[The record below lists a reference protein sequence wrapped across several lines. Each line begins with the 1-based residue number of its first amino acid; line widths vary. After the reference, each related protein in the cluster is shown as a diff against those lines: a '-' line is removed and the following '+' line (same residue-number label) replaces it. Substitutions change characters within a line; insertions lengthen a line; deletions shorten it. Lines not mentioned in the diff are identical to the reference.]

1 MMNDFYNPFTEC
13 TARDITFDEVEEYWC
28 SPYTAFPKID
38 EAALHKSPTPIIVE
52 GPRGSGKTMLLK
64 HLSYYCQKKH
74 LENDENIISHFSKKG
89 DLAVYFRYK
98 DNFGNLFETLSCS
111 NEDKSNLFLYY
122 FELYVSQE
130 ILSIVFDLYNVGLLN
145 TDVVN
150 LFATE
155 FSNVIGLSSCPFAQL
170 NDGIEAK
177 IIELDAWV
185 RKSRYITQAEN
196 TLRTLIPNTNI
207 IKKAFKMIRK
217 IIPEW
222 NNVLFMVI
230 VDEYENAS
238 QYQKEINSLIKQVD
252 EKDKITYRIG
262 VRPNGITTTDTNI
275 GEEFIQNERD
285 FLLYSLSIPMDNK
298 QMSRYKNFLR
308 DVANKR
314 LKKVPL
320 LVELDLANIEM
331 LLGKRE
337 APEEEA
343 RNIVKKRKN
352 HFRVILGKNYN
363 DDEVEEIYASLKNED
378 NPLLEMLN
386 LLWFKRGK
394 KANDINIA
402 MNGYI
407 NNNYHIQSSLSYKY
421 YMDYVNKYKYTLL
434 YMLMF
439 IYGAQKQYYSFNTFA
454 YLSTGAIND
463 FISLCRNTFYQVDK
477 QYFLDLK
484 EHKQTQIDIKYQTQG
499 AYETSVEQLNKI
511 KMCNDNGNKMY
522 CFIMNLG
529 NMFREYHKDIEAKYP
544 ETNQFAF
551 SDIAIIYEDPEAHSI
566 LTSLLKWGVVLKKNR
581 LQSISIG
588 QRKGE
593 IFLLNKIFAPLF
605 NISFRTRGGYNPVL
619 TIKKFLE
626 MSNRNLTPTEIKEL
640 MNNSNFDGFNG
651 NQLSFF

>member
-1 MMNDFYNPFTEC
+1 
-13 TARDITFDEVEEYWC
+13 
-28 SPYTAFPKID
+28 
-38 EAALHKSPTPIIVE
+38 
-52 GPRGSGKTMLLK
+52 
-64 HLSYYCQKKH
+64 
-74 LENDENIISHFSKKG
+74 
-89 DLAVYFRYK
+89 
-98 DNFGNLFETLSCS
+98 
-111 NEDKSNLFLYY
+111 
-122 FELYVSQE
+122 
-130 ILSIVFDLYNVGLLN
+130 
-145 TDVVN
+145 
-150 LFATE
+150 
-155 FSNVIGLSSCPFAQL
+155 
-170 NDGIEAK
+170 
-177 IIELDAWV
+177 
-185 RKSRYITQAEN
+185 
-196 TLRTLIPNTNI
+196 
-207 IKKAFKMIRK
+207 
-217 IIPEW
+217 
-222 NNVLFMVI
+222 
-230 VDEYENAS
+230 
-238 QYQKEINSLIKQVD
+238 
-252 EKDKITYRIG
+252 
-262 VRPNGITTTDTNI
+262 
-275 GEEFIQNERD
+275 
-285 FLLYSLSIPMDNK
+285 
-298 QMSRYKNFLR
+298 
-308 DVANKR
+308 
-314 LKKVPL
+314 
-320 LVELDLANIEM
+320 
-331 LLGKRE
+331 
-337 APEEEA
+337 
-343 RNIVKKRKN
+343 
-352 HFRVILGKNYN
+352 
-363 DDEVEEIYASLKNED
+363 
-378 NPLLEMLN
+378 
-386 LLWFKRGK
+386 
-394 KANDINIA
+394 
-402 MNGYI
+402 
-407 NNNYHIQSSLSYKY
+407 
-421 YMDYVNKYKYTLL
+421 MDYVNKYKYTLL